1 MLTVFSYV
9 IVQFYV
15 CVPIPKHTSVGERK
29 NIYLWFTLKAS
40 DHFASCGRNSAV
52 HLQHKKYLSKKKKN
66 PSNFFRD
73 NRSFSKTI
81 HQINRSLFCLLM
93 SKLPPQISLTYCTCT
108 TTLSISPFC
117 ACIWGSTD
125 SCHLQKV
132 FYLTGMHRIHLVK
145 HIRKRRRVST
155 RE

>member
-52 HLQHKKYLSKKKKN
+52 HLQHKKYLKKKILAISSETTDLS
-66 PSNFFRD
+66 PRQYT
-73 NRSFSKTI
+73 RSI
-81 HQINRSLFCLLM
+81 EVCLLM
-93 SKLPPQISLTYCTCT
+93 SKLPPQISLTYCTCS

>member
-1 MLTVFSYV
+1 MSVYLYQSIHLWERGRTFTYDLLWKQV
-9 IVQFYV
+9 ITLLHVAGTLQSI
-15 CVPIPKHTSVGERK
+15 CNTK
-29 NIYLWFTLKAS
+29 NTL
-40 DHFASCGRNSAV
+40 V
-52 HLQHKKYLSKKKKN
+52 KKKKN

-93 SKLPPQISLTYCTCT
+93 SKLPPQISLTYCTCSP
-108 TTLSISPFC
+108 TLSISPFC